1 MNPRFSYIYRRGCHS
16 FSQLAGRAHGL
27 LFLSAVLRG
36 WYADGGLRSLSVSP
50 DYLYNYTSF
59 LQNSTLKYL
68 KFVRCFV
75 RKKQN
80 QTRSNC
86 AFFSSFTL
94 FCRFS
99 SKHAVKSAKNTSAAS
114 TEKTLLK
121 IPSSPSAIE
130 SCPRPGLGQGQESV
144 DNVNSI
150 PKQHS
155 CSDFIETGGVYPGF
169 DTLRGRKFPH
179 GNFRT
184 TRVLHSQNTDC
195 RKNDSFS
202 TASYRPND
210 FSAPY
215 ISGRRSRNTPHEW
228 RISRIASRSKV
239 CVSTPS
245 FSRSACST
253 SAPVSSAMN
262 DEP

>member
-1 MNPRFSYIYRRGCHS
+1 MRFFRHAHYFAVFH
-16 FSQLAGRAHGL
+16 LNTPLRA
-27 LFLSAVLRG
+27 
-36 WYADGGLRSLSVSP
+36 
-50 DYLYNYTSF
+50 
-59 LQNSTLKYL
+59 Q
-68 KFVRCFV
+68 
-75 RKKQN
+75 
-80 QTRSNC
+80 
-86 AFFSSFTL
+86 
-94 FCRFS
+94 
-99 SKHAVKSAKNTSAAS
+99 KSTSAAS

-121 IPSSPSAIE
+121 IPHSPSAIE

-155 CSDFIETGGVYPGF
+155 RSDFIETGGVYPDF
-169 DTLRGRKFPH
+169 DALRGRKFPH

-184 TRVLHSQNTDC
+184 TRVLHSQNTDY

-202 TASYRPND
+202 TVSYRPND

>member
-1 MNPRFSYIYRRGCHS
+1 MRFYRHAHY
-16 FSQLAGRAHGL
+16 FAVFHLNTPLRAQKTPLPH
-27 LFLSAVLRG
+27 
-36 WYADGGLRSLSVSP
+36 
-50 DYLYNYTSF
+50 
-59 LQNSTLKYL
+59 Q
-68 KFVRCFV
+68 
-75 RKKQN
+75 Q
-80 QTRSNC
+80 
-86 AFFSSFTL
+86 
-94 FCRFS
+94 
-99 SKHAVKSAKNTSAAS
+99 
-114 TEKTLLK
+114 EKTLLK
-121 IPSSPSAIE
+121 IPHSPSAIE

-144 DNVNSI
+144 DNVNSV

-155 CSDFIETGGVYPGF
+155 RSDFIETGGMYLDF
-169 DTLRGRKFPH
+169 DTLKERKFPH
-179 GNFRT
+179 GTFRT

-195 RKNDSFS
+195 RKNDSSS
-202 TASYRPND
+202 TVSYRPND

-228 RISRIASRSKV
+228 RISRISSRSKV